1 MGGRTTTGNL
11 FNGAIPPE
19 ISNLVNLEILDL
31 GPNVFTGA
39 IPASIGALTNLRKS
53 LLDHVFG
60 ADSWL
65 QVSLLTSIC
74 YPSLQQ
80 GN

>member
-1 MGGRTTTGNL
+1 
-11 FNGAIPPE
+11 
-19 ISNLVNLEILDL
+19 LVNLEVLDL
-31 GPNVFTGA
+31 GPNGFSGA
-39 IPASIGALTNLRKS
+39 IPASIGTLTNLRKS
-53 LLDHVFG
+53 LLDHLYG

-65 QVSLLTSIC
+65 QVSLLTNP